1 MAGVVLGGGFKP
13 ISRIK
18 LKMDV
23 AMAMAIL
30 DFPPSQAFEHTELIE
45 VERQFMIK
53 IHQIELEKFEN
64 SIVQPSNVRSRGKK
78 SKQTTIFFKKK
89 VDARKLNEA
98 FQFLIQKRRKLTGRS
113 MALNWQILGNKTNSA
128 SNATNAFRINGMPI
142 L

>member
-1 MAGVVLGGGFKP
+1 MAGVMLGGGFKP

-30 DFPPSQAFEHTELIE
+30 GFPPSQAFEHTELID
-45 VERQFMIK
+45 VERQFMVK

-64 SIVQPSNVRSRGKK
+64 SIVQPSNVRTRGKK
-78 SKQTTIFFKKK
+78 TKQATIFFKKK

-98 FQFLIQKRRKLTGRS
+98 FQFLIQKIKVKILVFFQSKYKGRIICPEIVLLLKEKL
-113 MALNWQILGNKTNSA
+113 IIKY
-128 SNATNAFRINGMPI
+128 I
-142 L
+142 